1 MIKGRKL
8 KRLIILIIL
17 AIVYG
22 YAYGQGNTDA
32 LLKSIQSKYNSITSI
47 SVNFNK
53 SAGSKE
59 DFSGKLFLKKENKL
73 RIELKN
79 NIIITDGETFWN
91 YDRKQKKVIIN
102 NYDPSDPSEFSLD
115 SFVNDYP
122 SKCTLSSGTEEDF
135 RTLTLVPKTNDLNFK
150 TAKLYI
156 NEVSL
161 IEKVVLENNAGTS
174 TITLSGY
181 KLNQNVPDSEFTFSP
196 PEGIKVIDL
205 R

>member
-1 MIKGRKL
+1 M

-17 AIVYG
+17 GVVWG
-22 YAYGQGNTDA
+22 YAFGQGDTDD
-32 LLKSIQSKYNSITSI
+32 LLKSVQSKYNSTTSI

-53 SAGSKE
+53 STGSKE

-79 NIIITDGETFWN
+79 NIIVTDGNTFWN
-91 YDRKQKKVIIN
+91 YDKKQKKVIIN
-102 NYDPSDPSEFSLD
+102 NYDASDPSEFSLD

-122 SKCTLSSGTEEDF
+122 AKCTLSSGTEGDF
-135 RTLTLVPKTNDLNFK
+135 RTLTLVPKSNDLNFK
-150 TAKLYI
+150 TAKLFI
-156 NEVSL
+156 NETSL
-161 IEKVVLENNAGTS
+161 IEKVVLVNNAGTS

-181 KLNQNVPDSEFTFSP
+181 MLNQNIPDTEFTFSP